1 MAKHVVIIASGE
13 IERRA
18 LPHLAGHLRDRAIT
32 VVEVRIPPRNG
43 ALNPQMAERLKHLL
57 GEHVYSA
64 RVSEE
69 IAETLDSG
77 TIAERS
83 PSFKKFVDPV
93 MNGGSETQ
101 PPTSTVPPGRDCG

>member
-1 MAKHVVIIASGE
+1 MVDPSKPDE
-13 IERRA
+13 I
-18 LPHLAGHLRDRAIT
+18 
-32 VVEVRIPPRNG
+32 RNPK
-43 ALNPQMAERLKHLL
+43 LHLKHLL

-83 PSFKKFVDPV
+83 PSFKKFVDAV